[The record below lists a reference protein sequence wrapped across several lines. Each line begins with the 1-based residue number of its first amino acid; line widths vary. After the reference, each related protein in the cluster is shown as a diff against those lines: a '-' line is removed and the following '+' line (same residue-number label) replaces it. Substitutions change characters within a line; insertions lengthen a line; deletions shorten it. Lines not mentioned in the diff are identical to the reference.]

1 MKRNATARAARILIA
16 DIETAPVLAHV
27 WGLFK
32 QNVGLNQIQADSYIL
47 CAAAKW
53 LGEDKVLYTESRK
66 LKANRRMLNVIWK
79 WLDEA
84 DFIVG
89 HNFRSFDRSKINAAF
104 IKAGMPPPS
113 PYKVIDTLLIAKKEF
128 RFTSNKLE
136 FIAKALGCT
145 PKSGHK
151 KFAGHELWV
160 ETLKGNPEA
169 WQEMGEYCKQDVC
182 TTEEVYLKLRPWDT
196 MHPNVNA
203 MTDSE
208 ERACPHCGSEHVNAK
223 GKRYTNT
230 GEYTRY
236 HCQSCG
242 AWSRGRYTENSKAK
256 RKSLLTA
263 T

>member
-1 MKRNATARAARILIA
+1 MTHAKRPRILIA

-53 LGEDKVLYTESRK
+53 LGEPEVMYAESRK
-66 LKANRRMLNVIWK
+66 LSANKVMLNRIWK

-84 DFIVG
+84 DFVVG
-89 HNFRSFDRSKINAAF
+89 HNFRSFDRAKINAAF
-104 IKAGMPPPS
+104 IKAGMHPPS
-113 PYKVIDTLLIAKKEF
+113 PYRVIDTLHIAKKEF

-136 FIAKALGCT
+136 HIAKTLGCSE
-145 PKSGHK
+145 KSAHG
-151 KFAGHELWV
+151 KFAGHSLWV

-169 WQEMGEYCKQDVC
+169 WQEMGDYCKQDVLV
-182 TTEEVYLKLRPWDT
+182 TEAVYLKLRPWDT
-196 MHPNVNA
+196 MHPNVA
-203 MTDSE
+203 VMADHDE
-208 ERACPHCGSEHVNAK
+208 AACPHCGSQSIRPR
-223 GKRYTNT
+223 GKRYTNV

-236 HCQSCG
+236 SCNECG
-242 AWSRGRYTENSKAK
+242 AWSRGRYTENSTAK